1 MPQVPPTPPPTGR
14 LARYHRDLPRL
25 AVLLRGAGL
34 PVGPDRW
41 QNIYDLLLALNAQGR
56 LPQRAADL
64 EYLIAPLLC
73 RSAQELQQ
81 FGELFTHWV
90 RDLEPDLRGPEPGTA
105 ATTADT
111 DAPPQ
116 SPPLPRLG
124 WWLSGLALLFLVL
137 AGTLYWYHLPSQ
149 PPPSPPSPAGQVLPP
164 SPDEQVLPPP
174 PDGQVLPLPDSESI
188 SSPSPPVDKPVPP
201 TMPPPET
208 KGLTLEPVPPRTPPE
223 QPTLDPVHRAR
234 LEALGDL
241 LLILPGCLA
250 LVWLLIRWLTWKTV
264 LERRRGDPNDPL
276 THIGLAAHQDDPL
289 AAPGLQQTLKRLHTP
304 VAVPTRHLDL
314 EATVDRTAR
323 HAGLLQPVRRACRR
337 VPELVV
343 LVEQHH
349 VGDQMAGL
357 AGELVDRLHAAGLDL
372 YRYDYRDSPRRL
384 IGHDGRWRPLA
395 AVAGRHTGA
404 RLLLIGEPAALI
416 DPFSDAALPWLDAFA
431 SWPERG
437 LLVTRRPPERWQAAL
452 VAAGF
457 LVAELDS
464 AGIRTLALCLS
475 DRLGERLSN
484 RPAGADPALPGL
496 TLPLPRLLQ
505 DARRWTQPVAP
516 AAAEQ
521 AGLLS
526 VLIDYLGPDGSR
538 LLTAMAVYPQL
549 HWGLTRLLDL
559 SLFPDPDP
567 VARERRL
574 LKVARLPWSRA
585 GWLPDW
591 LRADL
596 LERLDRGD
604 EHRLRR
610 LYRRLLRPEPGTGTG
625 RLTLPVNLPRAVGP
639 WTRLR
644 EWLRQRGWRLDRWL
658 SASRTLSAEHGAL
671 NDAIFADVL
680 FGWRL
685 RLLDFVLPRRLLR
698 PYLGGTLRRALL
710 ARTALAV
717 ILAAG
722 GAWLAGSAWHQW
734 LREAAESRLLAR
746 QNAVH
751 AEYRVTIRHRK
762 ETAELAQALF
772 ETLAANGF
780 DTAIIEAALELPG
793 KDAQSL
799 PPVNRIQWGDP
810 ADESIAD
817 SIARRLTYLTWGQ
830 VPEVTDQLGS
840 VALAGLAQPP
850 EPKALRVLLWTPGTT
865 GSGFTDPLAE
875 PLTPE
880 QIAELTTPPELP
892 PEAPQTQTPDTRET
906 QQAPELLDRTFRDPL
921 QIGGTGPEMVSL
933 PGGSFLMGSP
943 KGEPERDGDEG
954 PQRRVT
960 VRPFAIGRTEARF
973 ADYDRFAEATGRKKP
988 DDEGWGRGDRPV
1000 INVSWNDARA
1010 YAKWLSE
1017 QTGHSYR
1024 LPSEAE
1030 WEYAARAGTSTPFW
1044 TGDCIHTDQANYN
1057 GNGDYKGCG
1066 AKTDVY
1072 RRRTVPAGSLPAN
1085 GFGLHEMAGNVYEWV
1100 EDCWHDSY
1108 AGAPA
1113 DGSAWLQAGGGD
1125 CARRVLRGGGWVNIP
1140 WRLRSAIRNWDTA
1153 DEANL
1158 NVGIRLARTF

>member
-1 MPQVPPTPPPTGR
+1 MTTHQVSSAPPPPGP

-41 QNIYDLLLALNAQGR
+41 QNIYDLLLALNARGQ
-56 LPQRAADL
+56 LPQRVADL
-64 EYLIAPLLC
+64 EQLIAPLLC
-73 RSAQELQQ
+73 RSEQEQRQ
-81 FGELFTHWV
+81 FGELFARWA

-137 AGTLYWYHLPSQ
+137 AGTLYWYHIRSQAPS
-149 PPPSPPSPAGQVLPP
+149 LPP
-164 SPDEQVLPPP
+164 SPDKP
-174 PDGQVLPLPDSESI
+174 I
-188 SSPSPPVDKPVPP
+188 SSPLPLDDQL
-201 TMPPPET
+201 PPET

-289 AAPGLQQTLKRLHTP
+289 AAPDLQQTLKRLHTP

-323 HAGLLQPVRRACRR
+323 HAGLLQPVRRARRR

-395 AVAGRHTGA
+395 AVAGRHAGA

-437 LLVTRRPPERWQAAL
+437 LLVTRRPPERWQTAL
-452 VAAGF
+452 AAAGF

-464 AGIRTLALCLS
+464 AGIRALALCLS

-538 LLTAMAVYPQL
+538 LLTAMAAYPQL

-625 RLTLPVNLPRAVGP
+625 RLALPVNLPRAVGP

-685 RLLDFVLPRRLLR
+685 RLLDFVLPKRLLR

-734 LREAAESRLLAR
+734 LREAAESRPLAR

-793 KDAQSL
+793 KDAESL

-810 ADESIAD
+810 ADESIAN

-892 PEAPQTQTPDTRET
+892 SEALPPEALPPEAPQTQTSDTRET
-906 QQAPELLDRTFRDPL
+906 QPTSELPGRTFRDPL
-921 QIGGTGPEMVSL
+921 RIGGTGPEMVRL

-943 KGEPERDGDEG
+943 KGEPERVSDES
-954 PQRRVT
+954 PPHQVT
-960 VRPFAIGRTEARF
+960 VRAFAIGRTEVRF
-973 ADYDRFAEATGRKKP
+973 VDYDRFAEATGREKP
-988 DDEGWGRGDRPV
+988 DDEGWGRGDQPV
-1000 INVSWNDARA
+1000 INVSWRDAQA
-1010 YAKWLSE
+1010 YAAWLSE

-1057 GNGDYKGCG
+1057 GGYDYKGCG

-1072 RRRTVPAGSLPAN
+1072 RRRTVPVGSLPAN
-1085 GFGLHEMAGNVYEWV
+1085 GFGLHEMAGNVWEWV

-1125 CARRVLRGGGWVNIP
+1125 CARRVLRGGGWYFNP
-1140 WRLRSAIRNWDTA
+1140 RWLRSALRLRNA
-1153 DEANL
+1153 AGGANFV
-1158 NVGIRLARTF
+1158 VGIRLARTF